1 MYCAAHLQYTFITW
15 RQMPS
20 VMKVFL
26 VIFLDNFLCSGPPIL
41 FRPFINKTYL
51 LNWLIS
57 FLFSHFPFLCLFNIF
72 SGKFSCLYHFSIKL
86 LFWRTYSSF
95 IIAFSC
101 SLIVLFHSILFL
113 FYEDDIFS
121 WLSKDIIIFLSFFCP
136 LHYLSALHSFVC
148 SCDYLYTLSH
158 IAGFTQ
164 MPGIPLLSDNVY
176 EWGIKN
182 KSEAPSVWM
191 GPFHWRTSL
200 WIP

>member
-121 WLSKDIIIFLSFFCP
+121 WLSKDIIIFFKFLLS
-136 LHYLSALHSFVC
+136 SALSVCFTFLCLFMWLSLYSFSHC
-148 SCDYLYTLSH
+148 RLYSN
-158 IAGFTQ
+158 AWY
-164 MPGIPLLSDNVY
+164 S
-176 EWGIKN
+176 
-182 KSEAPSVWM
+182 SAVWQCL
-191 GPFHWRTSL
+191 RTGH
-200 WIP
+200 